1 MKPTLLTKK
10 EEIGLYYLIKYP
22 DYNDRELA
30 EATNLK
36 LSTVTAIRRRLKRR
50 GYYYT
55 VSMPRLQKMGYE
67 LFAVGYGRLKD
78 PGEHLDI
85 DRLLGRFGLP
95 RKSFYMVSDP
105 NSEIT
110 LNMAYNYT
118 DIRRDIESFQQYFSF
133 HDMLEESR
141 WNTVIF
147 PYRLTSTI
155 NYFDYSKIVQCAFN
169 LKPKLSDHEPPAP
182 SEGEYVKLSAKERK
196 VFKTLVTNPE
206 LSDSQIAEK
215 AGVSRQAVSAMK
227 KRFIED
233 GLVENRRILNLGA
246 LGYQIISL
254 VHQKIKVGM
263 PEKER
268 ERLVRRVSA
277 EMPTFLFLAGATEF
291 VMMTAHSDFQD
302 YTENMTAYSTM
313 IKSSGFSFENPVRL
327 ILSVPG
333 MSEIRKHDYEA
344 IVDQMLEREG

>member
-1 MKPTLLTKK
+1 MKQALLTKK
-10 EEIGLYYLIKYP
+10 EQIGLYYLIKYP
-22 DYNDRELA
+22 DFNDRELA

-55 VSMPRLQKMGYE
+55 
-67 LFAVGYGRLKD
+67 
-78 PGEHLDI
+78 EHLDTE
-85 DRLLGRFGLP
+85 RLLGRFGLP

-110 LNMAYNYT
+110 LNMACNYT
-118 DIRRDIESFQQYFSF
+118 DIRRDIEAFQQYFSF
-133 HDMLEESR
+133 HDMLEESH

-147 PYRLTSTI
+147 PYRLTDII
-155 NYFDYSKIVQCAFN
+155 NYFDHSRIVQCAFDLN
-169 LKPKLSDHEPPAP
+169 LKPADGGTAP
-182 SEGEYVKLSAKERK
+182 SEPTDVQKLSSKERK

-227 KRFIED
+227 KRFLED
-233 GLVENRRILNLGA
+233 GLVENRRILNLGT
-246 LGYQIISL
+246 LGYQIISM
-254 VHQKIKVGM
+254 VHQKIKIGM

-277 EMPTFLFLAGATEF
+277 EMPAFLFVAGATEF

-302 YTENMTAYSTM
+302 YTESMTAYSTM
-313 IKSSGFSFENPVRL
+313 MKSSGFSFENPVRI

-333 MSEIRKHDYEA
+333 MTEIRKHDYA
-344 IVDQMLEREG
+344 NIVDQMLERGD